1 MTIIRLQTVKH
12 QEWQQVAPFVDTLI
26 MPTASFFI
34 EQKQLPFQSF
44 ERMEM
49 VAQRVEQNLQGRV
62 FLLPTIVDYGMA
74 PEMFSSVIR
83 NTIDTF
89 QNSGFSHIIVL
100 VDEKHA
106 YISSKEYQ
114 ESSAFSLLT
123 HIVPCES
130 EDESWELEHHV
141 RGITEAIV
149 RNWQISF

>member
-1 MTIIRLQTVKH
+1 MRLQTVKR

-26 MPTASFFI
+26 VPIASFLI

-44 ERMEM
+44 DRMEM

-74 PEMFSSVIR
+74 PEMFSSVLR

-89 QNSGFSHIIVL
+89 ENSGFTHIIVL
-100 VDEKHA
+100 TDEKHA
-106 YISSKEYQ
+106 YISNEENQ
-114 ESSAFSLLT
+114 ESSAFSMFT
-123 HIVPCES
+123 ITVSCES
-130 EDESWELEHHV
+130 EEDSWELERHV
-141 RGITEAIV
+141 SEITEAIV